1 MGHCKRGRAY
11 PNVACPPDQF
21 SFEVFSARARSQY
34 VAKAAVILAFGAVV
48 LNPQAVMADQLPPYG
63 PPAPAN
69 ARIES
74 GSVEAT
80 EVPAAVPSALNEIAL
95 TVTRQHPQ
103 IKSAMGQM
111 RAAGYDVKGAKWLR
125 FPSVT
130 VEALATSR
138 GSINAAQD
146 GTVLNAVVEQPIW
159 SGGRITAAIDRAK
172 AQLQVQ
178 ERGLDEV
185 ARDLTLRA
193 IQAYFDVAQAALRIE
208 VLERTLGQNRE
219 FLDTISRRVEQ
230 QISPQSDLSLA
241 RARAAQTE
249 QQLALAR
256 AQRRSGLNTLYEL
269 TGDPDFDLGYV
280 ERYDPLLHHPDMTGA
295 VDLALACDPKSGRL
309 SAQAIVAQ
317 ADQRAA
323 RAALLP
329 QLLGQVSSN
338 EVLGERIGLALRAQ
352 TGNGLSQAA
361 AAQGA
366 KERSL
371 AAQEGIAAA
380 QRELRE
386 ALRLDFVNNAAARE
400 RLASAGTA
408 AESASDVTDSFRR
421 QFIAG
426 KRTWLDVMNALQE
439 SMNTRL
445 AVIDLQVT
453 AQLTSARIA
462 LRTCAWQPRAPLDIV
477 DTKNDDN

>member
-1 MGHCKRGRAY
+1 MKHCKRGHVDR
-11 PNVACPPDQF
+11 NNICHDKR
-21 SFEVFSARARSQY
+21 SAFGSSRPRARY
-34 VAKAAVILAFGAVV
+34 LARAAVILSLGVAVLKPQTV
-48 LNPQAVMADQLPPYG
+48 LAEQRLPYG
-63 PPAPAN
+63 PPAPAKPQIK
-69 ARIES
+69 A
-74 GSVEAT
+74 GSPVVN
-80 EVPAAVPSALNEIAL
+80 EVPAAIPSALNEIGL

-103 IKSAMGQM
+103 IRSALGQT

-130 VEALATSR
+130 VEGLATSR
-138 GSINAAQD
+138 GSINSAQD

-178 ERGLDEV
+178 ERALDEV

-269 TGDPDFDLGYV
+269 TGDPSFDLGYV
-280 ERYDPLLHHPDMTGA
+280 ERYDPALHHPDMTGA
-295 VDLALACDPKSGRL
+295 VDLALACDPKAARL

-323 RAALLP
+323 KAALLP

-366 KERSL
+366 RERSL

-386 ALRLDFVNNAAARE
+386 ALRLDFVNNTAARE

-439 SMNTRL
+439 SMNTQL

-462 LRTCAWQPRAPLDIV
+462 LRTCAWQPRVPLDNV
-477 DTKNDDN
+477 DSQNDDE

>member
-1 MGHCKRGRAY
+1 M
-11 PNVACPPDQF
+11 PEN
-21 SFEVFSARARSQY
+21 SFHGISLAGATDPTRSPHNFM
-34 VAKAAVILAFGAVV
+34 AKAAAILTVCSLAMISSAALAGQ
-48 LNPQAVMADQLPPYG
+48 PSTYG
-63 PPAPAN
+63 PPAPAKLPIG
-69 ARIES
+69 ASTVLPDDLPS
-74 GSVEAT
+74 G
-80 EVPAAVPSALNEIAL
+80 VPDALFELAFV
-95 TVTRQHPQ
+95 VTRQHPQ
-103 IKSAMGQM
+103 IKSAAGQL

-125 FPSVT
+125 FPSLT

-138 GSINAAQD
+138 GSINSAQD
-146 GTVLNAVVEQPIW
+146 GTVLNAVLEQPIW
-159 SGGRITAAIDRAK
+159 SGGRISAAIDRAK

-178 ERGLDEV
+178 ERALDEV

-208 VLERTLGQNRE
+208 VLQRTLAQNQE
-219 FLDTISRRVEQ
+219 FLDTITRRVEQ

-256 AQRRSGLNTLYEL
+256 AQRSNGLNTLYEL
-269 TGDPDFDLGYV
+269 TGDPSFDLGHV
-280 ERYDPLLHHPDMTGA
+280 ERYDPVRHHPDMTGA
-295 VDLALACDPKSGRL
+295 VDLALACDPKSARL

-323 RAALLP
+323 KAAFIP

-338 EVLGERIGLALRAQ
+338 EVLGERVGLALRAQ

-366 KERSL
+366 RERAL

-400 RLASAGTA
+400 RLTSAGTA

-426 KRTWLDVMNALQE
+426 KRTWIDVMNALQE
-439 SMNTRL
+439 SMNTQL

-462 LRTCAWQPRAPLDIV
+462 LRTCAWQPRAPLDGL
-477 DTKNDDN
+477 DT

>member
-1 MGHCKRGRAY
+1 MRLCNLRNAAHEARFQADRFAGGDDRG
-11 PNVACPPDQF
+11 P
-21 SFEVFSARARSQY
+21 SQSNRI
-34 VAKAAVILAFGAVV
+34 VKAVVILATGFCAM
-48 LNPQAVMADQLPPYG
+48 NPAAGLAAQPAQYG
-63 PPAPAN
+63 PPAPVRAQVVASN
-69 ARIES
+69 NQAQ
-74 GSVEAT
+74 GA
-80 EVPAAVPSALNEIAL
+80 PSAIPVALHEIAL
-95 TVTRQHPQ
+95 TVTAQHPQ
-103 IKSAMGQM
+103 IKSAIGQM

-138 GSINAAQD
+138 GSVNAAQD

-159 SGGRITAAIDRAK
+159 SGGRISAAIDRAK

-178 ERGLDEV
+178 ERALDEV
-185 ARDLTLRA
+185 ARDLSLRA

-208 VLERTLGQNRE
+208 VLERTLAQNRE
-219 FLDTISRRVEQ
+219 FLETISRRVEQ

-269 TGDPDFDLGYV
+269 TGDPSFDLGYV
-280 ERYDPLLHHPDMTGA
+280 ERYDPARHHPDLNGA
-295 VDLALACDPKSGRL
+295 VDLALACDPRSARL
-309 SAQAIVAQ
+309 SALAIVAQ

-323 RAALLP
+323 KAALLP

-352 TGNGLSQAA
+352 SGNGLSQAA

-366 KERSL
+366 RERSL

-439 SMNTRL
+439 SMNTQL
-445 AVIDLQVT
+445 AEIDLQVT

-462 LRTCAWQPRAPLDIV
+462 LRTCAWQPRAPLDDV
-477 DTKNDDN
+477 DPRNDNK